1 MTDMTIGDITG
12 LLPEHSILEQ
22 GDVWFIDMGQNK
34 GHEQNGK
41 RPVLIISTNMHNKQS
56 KTPMVCPCT
65 TSKKK
70 GQNRYHVGVGN
81 WEQDKTV
88 VTYANGSQIYSMSS
102 ERFKPGKK
110 IGRADNKALLKVV
123 KIAKKLIWVKK

>member
-1 MTDMTIGDITG
+1 MYFRDKLSENNLPGSSIQFRGD
-12 LLPEHSILEQ
+12 
-22 GDVWFIDMGQNK
+22 
-34 GHEQNGK
+34 
-41 RPVLIISTNMHNKQS
+41 KQS